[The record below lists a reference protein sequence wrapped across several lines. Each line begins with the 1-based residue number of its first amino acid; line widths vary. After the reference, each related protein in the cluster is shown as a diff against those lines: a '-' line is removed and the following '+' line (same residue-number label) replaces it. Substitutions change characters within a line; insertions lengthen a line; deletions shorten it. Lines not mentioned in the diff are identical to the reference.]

1 MGHVRL
7 AKWAIVAAALILP
20 QAVIAGFASADSLT
34 DESRAMLKAVKL
46 DDSILNG
53 LDKEL
58 ELPAGWLAAAEKE
71 GAVSIYT
78 TMTPKDWAKVDK
90 VFASRYPKIKVTH
103 SEVRTTTQRTL
114 RPLVAFK
121 EGRSLVDVIT
131 GLSGNSFLFRDAGAF
146 ENLNDIPNYRN
157 NIPDEL
163 KTNDHI
169 TAIFRVRYW
178 CIAYNTNKIKAAD
191 LPKTWDEMIANPKVW
206 GNKKLGIGNRPNNWL
221 VNLWD
226 VNGEA
231 WGRKFMDDLFGT
243 LNPQLRKEG
252 LSALLNLVA
261 VGEMDAA
268 IPAAMDRVAQIREK
282 GAPVMHHC
290 PEPVPFAVS
299 ELGVMK
305 NSPHV
310 HAAKILTNW
319 LLSKEG
325 QVALFYANDATPA
338 HKGLQSKEFV
348 AYPEQV
354 QGKKK
359 AIAQDR
365 DGSEED
371 ELLKY
376 WEARWQKAAGG
387 GAGPR

>member
-1 MGHVRL
+1 MGRSRL
-7 AKWAIVAAALILP
+7 AKCVVLAAALILP
-20 QAVIAGFASADSLT
+20 QTVFAVSAAADNLT
-34 DESRAMLKAVKL
+34 EPTRAMLKALKFN
-46 DDSILNG
+46 DSILDG

-58 ELPAGWLAAAEKE
+58 VLPDGWLAAAEKE
-71 GAVSIYT
+71 GEVSIYT
-78 TMTPKDWAKVDK
+78 TMVPKDWAKVEK
-90 VFASRYPKIKVTH
+90 LFNARYPKIKVTH

-121 EGRSLVDVIT
+121 EGRSLVDIIT

-146 ENLNDIPNYRN
+146 VDLNDIPNYRN

-163 KTNDHI
+163 KVNDNI

-178 CIAYNTNKIKAAD
+178 CIAYNTNKIKQAD
-191 LPKTWDEMIANPKVW
+191 LPKTWDDMLANPKVW
-206 GNKKLGIGNRPNNWL
+206 GNKKLGVGNRPNNWL
-221 VNLWD
+221 SNLWT
-226 VNGEA
+226 VNGED
-231 WGRKFMDDLFGT
+231 WGRHFIDGLFDK

-282 GAPVMHHC
+282 GAPVAHHC

-305 NSPHV
+305 NSPHI

-348 AYPEQV
+348 AFPEQV

-359 AIAQDR
+359 AIAEDR

-376 WEARWQKAAGG
+376 WEARWQKGTGG
-387 GAGPR
+387 GAK

>member
-1 MGHVRL
+1 MAHSHL
-7 AKWAIVAAALILP
+7 AKCIVLAGSLVLLGVVAAP
-20 QAVIAGFASADSLT
+20 ASADTLT
-34 DESRAMLKAVKL
+34 EPTRAMLKALKF

-58 ELPAGWLAAAEKE
+58 KLPDGWLAAAEKE
-71 GAVSIYT
+71 GEVSIYT
-78 TMTPKDWAKVDK
+78 TMEPKDWGTAEKI
-90 VFASRYPKIKVTH
+90 FNARYPKIKVVH

-121 EGRSLVDVIT
+121 EGRALVDIIT

-146 ENLNDIPNYRN
+146 VNLNDVPNYRN
-157 NIPDEL
+157 NIPDDL
-163 KTNDHI
+163 KVDDNI

-178 CIAYNTNKIKAAD
+178 CIAYNTNKIKPAN
-191 LPKTWDEMIANPKVW
+191 LPKTWDDMLANPKVW

-221 VNLWD
+221 VNLWTVKGAD
-226 VNGEA
+226 
-231 WGRKFMDDLFGT
+231 WGRHFIDGLFDK

-261 VGEMDAA
+261 AGEMDAA

-282 GAPVMHHC
+282 GAPVAHHC

-299 ELGVMK
+299 ELGIMK
-305 NSPHV
+305 NSPHI
-310 HAAKILTNW
+310 HAAKLLTNW

-348 AYPEQV
+348 AFPEEV

-359 AIAQDR
+359 AIAEDR
-365 DGSEED
+365 DGTEEH

-376 WEARWQKAAGG
+376 WETRWQKGG
-387 GAGPR
+387 GGKK

>member
-1 MGHVRL
+1 MKSL
-7 AKWAIVAAALILP
+7 KWAVLAPALLGAALLTPHI
-20 QAVIAGFASADSLT
+20 ASAQSALPAET
-34 DESRAMLKAVKL
+34 QAMLKALKF
-46 DDSILNG
+46 DESILSG
-53 LDKEL
+53 IDKEL
-58 ELPAGWLAAAEKE
+58 ELPAGWLEGAKKE
-71 GAVSIYT
+71 GVVSIYT
-78 TMTPKDWAKVDK
+78 TMDQKDWVKAEK
-90 VFASRYPKIKVTH
+90 VFRARYPDIKVEH

-121 EGRSLVDVIT
+121 EGRAIVDVIT

-146 ENLNDIPNYRN
+146 VDLNDLPNYRN

-163 KTNDHI
+163 KVSDNI

-191 LPKTWDEMIANPKVW
+191 LPKTWDDMIANPKVW

-221 VNLWD
+221 VNLYTI
-226 VNGEA
+226 NGEA
-231 WGRKFMDDLFGT
+231 WGKKYMDDLFGK

-261 VGEMDAA
+261 AGEMDAA
-268 IPAAMDRVAQIREK
+268 IPAAMDRVAQIRET
-282 GAPVMHHC
+282 GAPVAHHC

-305 NSPHV
+305 NSPHLN
-310 HAAKILTNW
+310 AAKILTNW
-319 LLSKEG
+319 LMSKEG

-338 HKGLQSKEFV
+338 HKGLQGKEFI
-348 AYPEQV
+348 AFPEQV

-359 AIAQDR
+359 AIAEDR
-365 DGSEED
+365 DGAEED
-371 ELLKY
+371 ALLKY
-376 WEARWQKAAGG
+376 WEGLWLKGSGG
-387 GAGPR
+387 GTAR

>member
-1 MGHVRL
+1 MGHTSL
-7 AKWAIVAAALILP
+7 AKSAIVGAALMLAP
-20 QAVIAGFASADSLT
+20 VAFAVPASAVSLT
-34 DESRAMLKAVKL
+34 DESRAMLKALKL
-46 DDSILNG
+46 EESILEG

-78 TMTPKDWAKVDK
+78 TMTPKDWAKAEK

-121 EGRSLVDVIT
+121 EGRYLVDVIT

-163 KTNDHI
+163 KVSDNI

-191 LPKTWDEMIANPKVW
+191 LPKTWEDMIANPKVW
-206 GNKKLGIGNRPNNWL
+206 GNKKLGLGNRPNNWL
-221 VNLWD
+221 VNLWT
-226 VNGEA
+226 VNGED
-231 WGRKFMDDLFGT
+231 WGRKFMDDLFGK

-282 GAPVMHHC
+282 GAPVAHHC

-299 ELGVMK
+299 ELGIMK
-305 NSPHV
+305 GGPHI
-310 HAAKILTNW
+310 HAAKVLTNW

-325 QVALFYANDATPA
+325 QIALFYANDATPA
-338 HKGLQSKEFV
+338 HKGLQGKEFV
-348 AYPEQV
+348 AFPEQV

-359 AIAQDR
+359 AVAEDR

-376 WEARWQKAAGG
+376 WEARWQKGAGG
-387 GAGPR
+387 GPK